1 MIPVFILGILLRYG
15 PQHGYMIKKIIS
27 EQMADFSKIK
37 LPTIYY
43 HLEEMQKKGL
53 LKANKEKLTSRPEK
67 VVYSITEKGIE
78 EFNIK
83 LRNTLKFD
91 YRPTFN
97 SDSSFFFSE
106 FLEKGE
112 ILDSLS
118 SYISKLEKIISHIEL
133 HQKEIIN
140 LVPKKARKQTKII
153 FNHHLLHFRAEKQWA
168 KDAIELLTTEEL
180 NER

>member
-1 MIPVFILGILLRYG
+1 MIPVYILGILLRYG
-15 PQHGYMIKKIIS
+15 PQHGYMIKKIIT
-27 EQMADFSKIK
+27 EQLADFSKIK

-53 LKANKEKLTSRPEK
+53 LKASKEKLTSRPEK
-67 VVYSITEKGIE
+67 IVYSITEKGIE

-83 LRNTLKFD
+83 LRNTLSFD

-106 FLEKGE
+106 FLKEKE
-112 ILDSLS
+112 LLDSLN
-118 SYISKLEKIISHIEL
+118 SYISKLEKIISYIEL

-140 LVPKKARKQTKII
+140 HVPKEARKPTKII
-153 FNHHLLHFRAEKQWA
+153 FNHHLIHFRAEEKWA
-168 KDAIELLTTEEL
+168 KDAIEILKTEEL